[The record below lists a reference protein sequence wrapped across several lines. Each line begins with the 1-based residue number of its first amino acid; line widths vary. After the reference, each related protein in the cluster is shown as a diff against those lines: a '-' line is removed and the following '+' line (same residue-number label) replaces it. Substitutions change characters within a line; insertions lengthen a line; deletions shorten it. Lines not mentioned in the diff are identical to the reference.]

1 MPHQAPYVPRQAGAD
16 NGGGSIEVPV
26 ELDVADIEEIADLLA
41 LFSNASAGDAD
52 ADARLAEM
60 TGLGD
65 RVMEWP
71 PVSLAT
77 YLARLVCTKLKRRC

>member
-1 MPHQAPYVPRQAGAD
+1 MPPGAD
-16 NGGGSIEVPV
+16 NYGGSIKVPV

-41 LFSNASAGDAD
+41 LFSNSSAGDAD

-65 RVMEWP
+65 QVTEWP
-71 PVSLAT
+71 TVSLAT